1 MIKIKNKVTLLI
13 FISLVF
19 SILFKIMWIY
29 IYNDSET
36 FKFNNQF
43 MINTNDG
50 YFYAEG
56 ARDILNSSHQKNDLS
71 PIESSLS
78 VLTSVISRLL
88 PFDFET
94 IILYMPVI
102 FSSLLV
108 IPIMLISKRLNQIEV
123 GFIASLLSPIVWS
136 YYNRTLIGYY
146 DTDMLNIVFPV
157 FLLWSLILALKTKE
171 DKYILFTGVEII
183 AYRWWYPQSY
193 SLEFAFFILITLY
206 TAYLIFKKQDYRY
219 ELKLITTMLLSMV
232 NLPSLIRMVIVF
244 TLYIV
249 YKKNIF
255 EKYLFYFLS
264 IAIFIFIYT
273 GGLDPIWV
281 QLKGYVFK
289 DEIAVAD
296 TGLSLHF
303 FTVMQTIRE
312 AGKIPFETFANR
324 ISGHT
329 IIFIVSFIGYLWL
342 SYKHKVMLLGL
353 PLLGLGLLA
362 YVGGLRFTIY
372 AVPIMALGY
381 GFIVVEFSNKVFQN
395 TLPRILFITI
405 ATLGAIYPNISHA
418 INYKIPTVFVNQE
431 VKVLDKLKSI
441 VNQEDYVISWWDYG
455 YPIRYY
461 TDVKTLIDGGKHSG
475 AVNFPISYIINS
487 KQNES
492 AQMARLDVEYTEK
505 KFNRKPEEKWASSNI
520 EQMTLD
526 YGFKNTNNFLTALE
540 TDLQMPKKTRDIY
553 LYLPNRMLNILPTI
567 SLFSNIDLM
576 TGEKGKRPLF
586 FKSNGFKEE
595 GNIIVLSKDLTILK
609 DKGQIKIGNRA
620 TKLNNFVITQY
631 DNKGKLRKRYQKI
644 DRNSNINV
652 IFMKNYNTF
661 LVLDNKMYESLFIQ
675 LFVLEDYDKN
685 LFEAVIF
692 DPLVKVYKLKI

>member
-206 TAYLIFKKQDYRY
+206 TAYLTFKKQDYRY